1 MTEYRADVCGWMSTS
16 GVPTVRVNGIGTF
29 SPEQALA
36 FADAIR
42 SCALDARAST
52 LVATSATISVTD
64 AEFDLFSDAA
74 LARSSDP
81 QTSKDAAKAM
91 RIRSASQKAAL
102 LREYADPA
110 IFNAGLTDEEAGRL
124 SGLDRQG
131 AGYWKRCSELRKAG
145 YIVKTGDVRQGS
157 TGMAQDVCVITQ
169 AGLAALSQATKD
181 KA

>member
-1 MTEYRADVCGWMSTS
+1 VPEYRADGVIRASWMSTS

-52 LVATSATISVTD
+52 LVD

>member
-1 MTEYRADVCGWMSTS
+1 MPEFKCDGVVRASWMVSED
-16 GVPTVRVNGIGTF
+16 GVPSVRVNGIGTF
-29 SPEQALA
+29 SPAQALDL
-36 FADAIR
+36 ADTIR
-42 SCALDARAST
+42 DCALDAQAST
-52 LVATSATISVTD
+52 LVE
-64 AEFDLFSDAA
+64 AEFNLFSDAA

-102 LREYADPA
+102 LREYADSD
-110 IFNAGLTDEEAGRL
+110 GLTDEEAGML
-124 SGLDRQG
+124 SGLAHQK

-169 AGLAALSQATKD
+169 AGRAALSQANKGN
-181 KA
+181 A